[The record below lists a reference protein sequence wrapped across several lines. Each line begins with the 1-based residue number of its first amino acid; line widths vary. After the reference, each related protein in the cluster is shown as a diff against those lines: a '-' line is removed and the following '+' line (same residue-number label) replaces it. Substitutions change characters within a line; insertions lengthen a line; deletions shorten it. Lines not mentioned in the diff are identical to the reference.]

1 MGFGEDDADVAVLE
15 RPHLTGPP
23 MVPRHSRRLS
33 DKILVAF
40 HHACDLSD
48 LEVAE
53 QLLSV
58 LEQMTTRQPRPED
71 GNRRRNIQ
79 GLVAAH
85 ERLWHL
91 RHPLPE
97 I

>member
-1 MGFGEDDADVAVLE
+1 MGFDVDTLDDAVMD
-15 RPHLTGPP
+15 RPVKTVSSV
-23 MVPRHSRRLS
+23 VPRHTRRLS

-40 HHACDLSD
+40 HHACDLTD

-53 QLLSV
+53 QLLMI
-58 LEQMTTRQPRPED
+58 LEQMTTRHPRPED

-91 RHPLPE
+91 RHPSIE
-97 I
+97 T